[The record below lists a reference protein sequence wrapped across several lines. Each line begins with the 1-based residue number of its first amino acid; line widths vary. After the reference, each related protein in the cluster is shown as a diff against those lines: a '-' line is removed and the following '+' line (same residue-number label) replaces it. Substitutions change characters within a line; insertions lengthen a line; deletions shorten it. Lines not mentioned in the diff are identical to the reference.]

1 MEGVFF
7 EMDSFAD
14 AVVLYCQKH
23 LANWDNAQQSEA
35 GMESKNGVESSQE
48 RRPSEEK
55 LCAIVAEQWRRSAA
69 ALARSRC
76 VKGAGGAEASEQREV
91 SEQNQETGMER
102 KGGGGD
108 GGEGYF
114 DTPCSRNTPEKVN
127 YAEVLLTV

>member
-35 GMESKNGVESSQE
+35 GMESGNGLESSQE

-55 LCAIVAEQWRRSAA
+55 LCTIVSEQWRRSAA

-76 VKGAGGAEASEQREV
+76 VKGVGGAEATEQREV
-91 SEQNQETGMER
+91 SEKNQKKVMTIAAGAILQL
-102 KGGGGD
+102 
-108 GGEGYF
+108 
-114 DTPCSRNTPEKVN
+114 PEKVN
-127 YAEVLLTV
+127 YAELLLYV